1 MVSPIEMQKPNYKL
15 GEEVQPEQRIFC
27 VFKVVNVAEKEV
39 KEGEVINGKGKYIVT
54 LGDKT
59 GTLKLFLKDEK
70 FVKICK
76 ENTYVEVLNAHS
88 KFYKGFIQ
96 IEMDFWANLIPCTD
110 DALIKSQTEPLNL
123 EKDHSGVE
131 YELVQNE
138 TTPKGQKA

>member
-1 MVSPIEMQKPNYKL
+1 M
-15 GEEVQPEQRIFC
+15 GE
-27 VFKVVNVAEKEV
+27 KT
-39 KEGEVINGKGKYIVT
+39 GEVINGKPKYIVT

-59 GTLKLFLKDEK
+59 GTLTLFLKDEK

-96 IEMDFWANLIPCTD
+96 LELDFWANLIPCED

-123 EKDHSGVE
+123 EKDHSSIE
-131 YELVQNE
+131 YELV
-138 TTPKGQKA
+138 PP

>member
-1 MVSPIEMQKPNYKL
+1 M
-15 GEEVQPEQRIFC
+15 
-27 VFKVVNVAEKEV
+27 AEKEV
-39 KEGEVINGKGKYIVT
+39 KEGEVVNAKGKYIVT

-59 GTLKLFLKDEK
+59 GTLKMFLKDEK

-96 IEMDFWANLIPCTD
+96 IEMDFWANLIPCKD
-110 DALIKSQTEPLNL
+110 EALIKSQTEPLNL

-138 TTPKGQKA
+138 TTPKGQKASQERTRKPIN